1 MFRVSPNELSFASV
15 ASWKDI
21 YGSQVAAKPAIIKS
35 EFYDMYGAGF
45 RSLCIG
51 SERNPSKHSR
61 MKRNLSSAFSTK
73 ALAEQEGIV
82 AANIDNFI
90 DRLGK
95 DGEAETGGLDMSKW
109 YEMAAFDV
117 LGDMAF
123 GRSFGSVDSGSFTS
137 MLSLVLCGC
146 SM

>member
-1 MFRVSPNELSFASV
+1 
-15 ASWKDI
+15 
-21 YGSQVAAKPAIIKS
+21 
-35 EFYDMYGAGF
+35 MYGAGF
-45 RSLCIG
+45 RSLRIS

-90 DRLGK
+90 DRWGK
-95 DGEAETGGLDMSKW
+95 DGEAETGGLDISEW
-109 YEMAAFDV
+109 YEMAAFDS

-123 GRSFGSVDSGSFTS
+123 GRSFGSVDSGSFTL
-137 MLSLVLCGC
+137 MLSLVLCGY